1 MTKTRHHKRGTAGKF
16 DMAAWVKVAQKELK
30 KAQTKKKPKKK
41 TSKKA
46 NKKIRR
52 PTKKWLNA
60 QPQYVSGD
68 SNWDVYKMGLG
79 PNSWHYK
86 KITKTKKKAKKKVK
100 TKVKKKSKAT
110 PNCDSVR
117 KNNKYNE
124 EWACEKNTY
133 SKSIP
138 STLNLKV
145 RRKRIDEIYKIHKA
159 FKKLYPKAVSP
170 DKWEPS
176 PKKCTN
182 EQLQTALK
190 TVKKEFKFIE
200 DHQGNI

>member
-1 MTKTRHHKRGTAGKF
+1 MTKTRYRKRGTAGKF

-30 KAQTKKKPKKK
+30 KDQ
-41 TSKKA
+41 
-46 NKKIRR
+46 
-52 PTKKWLNA
+52 
-60 QPQYVSGD
+60 
-68 SNWDVYKMGLG
+68 
-79 PNSWHYK
+79 
-86 KITKTKKKAKKKVK
+86 TKKKAKKKAKKKSK
-100 TKVKKKSKAT
+100 TKKKSKKKVKKKTKAT